1 MQQNHKECMTGI
13 HNSIMKFVF
22 LSKLMLWKQNCPM
35 AQMPTYVTFQI
46 LPFYHYFY
54 WIVRPASYS
63 KTTYHTVVVSELL
76 NVLGKSNI
84 TIKQGIAQK
93 TKMKTF

>member
-54 WIVRPASYS
+54 
-63 KTTYHTVVVSELL
+63 
-76 NVLGKSNI
+76 
-84 TIKQGIAQK
+84 
-93 TKMKTF
+93 